1 MGRWVV
7 IAFAL
12 SILVFPPAS
21 FAADRAEHTFKL
33 AVVAPE
39 ATPWGKVGNTIKEE
53 IEETTGG
60 RIQLKWYF
68 GAVMGDEPDVSKKM
82 RIGQLHG
89 GGFTVV
95 GLGYMVPAL
104 KLLELPFLFNNYE
117 EVDHLLSAMDGPFK
131 GLFDDKGLKLLGWL
145 EVGFIQLYAKEVLHT
160 WEDFTRTKMWTWS
173 GEPVAQAILEA
184 AGIGTIIPLN
194 MPDVFTALQSGIVNA
209 FYGPYYP
216 AIALQWHTHARCM
229 TQWTL
234 AYSPGAI
241 VVKKKAYDQLPED
254 LRPLFQSSWDR
265 HLPRLVQKI
274 REDNHSS
281 FEIMKEAGTQV
292 VQFSDEEMSALRK
305 RVHGTY
311 DRFRD
316 EYYPGWLL
324 DEALKTL
331 STYRADKPSASP
343 SD

>member
-1 MGRWVV
+1 MGRWVIV
-7 IAFAL
+7 AFAFSL
-12 SILVFPPAS
+12 LVFPPAS
-21 FAADRAEHTFKL
+21 FAADRAEHIFKL

-53 IEETTGG
+53 IEDSTKG
-60 RIQLKWYF
+60 RVQIKWYF

-82 RIGQLHG
+82 RIGQLQG

-95 GLGYMVPAL
+95 GLGFMAPAM
-104 KLLELPFLFNNYE
+104 KILELPFLFNNYE
-117 EVDHLLSAMDGPFK
+117 EVDHLLSTMDESFRNLFTEK
-131 GLFDDKGLKLLGWL
+131 GLHLLGWI

-160 WEDFTRTKMWTWS
+160 WEDFTRTKMWPWS
-173 GEPVAQAILEA
+173 GEPLAQAILET
-184 AGIGTIIPLN
+184 AGVGTIIPLN

-229 TQWTL
+229 THWTL

-241 VVKKKAYDQLPED
+241 VVKKKAYDKLPED
-254 LRPLFQSSWDR
+254 LRPLFQASWDR
-265 HLPRLVQKI
+265 HLPRLVQMI
-274 REDNHSS
+274 RDDNRRS

-292 VQFSDEEMSALRK
+292 VQFSDEEMNALRK
-305 RVHGTY
+305 RVHGIY

-316 EYYPGWLL
+316 EYYPGSLL
-324 DEALKTL
+324 DESLKTL
-331 STYRADKPSASP
+331 STYRAGMPSASP